1 MIFVNSQWGFTELG
15 YGMQGSVIVVKVQ
28 ATNWLG
34 SSRVCHPLSDLLWM
48 VPKHQSIFDTLLMQI
63 LLLKTS

>member
-1 MIFVNSQWGFTELG
+1 MIFVNSQLGFTELG
-15 YGMQGSVIVVKVQ
+15 YVMQGPVIVVKVQ

-34 SSRVCHPLSDLLWM
+34 SSRVSHPLSDLLWT
-48 VPKHQSIFDTLLMQI
+48 VPKHQSIFDALLMQI